1 VSDAVFST
9 PAGSQGAAAALRE
22 LNFDGLPG
30 PAHNHAGLSPG
41 NLASMRHG
49 GLVANPRAA
58 ALEGLAKMRL
68 LHSLGVGQAVLP
80 PHERPLVS
88 ALRRLGF
95 VGSDAEV
102 LSTAAQRGP
111 ELLRL
116 CSSSSAMWTANAAT
130 IAPSSDT
137 LDGRLHIT
145 VANLSHM
152 FHRSLEAPTTERV
165 LSAIFA
171 DRRRFA
177 VHTALPNGPL
187 FSDEGAANHTR
198 LGAASGTVHLFGWGR
213 RSFGSAEQPR
223 VHPARQ
229 TLEASMSV
237 ARLNRLRPEQA
248 LYWQQAP
255 HGIDSGSFHSDVL
268 AVGNQ
273 GFLLLHEHAFVD
285 APGLLAELGRRLG
298 HGFGHHLVS
307 DAELPVAN
315 AVAAYPFNSQLVTL
329 PSGRMALIAPADAER
344 DPASK
349 RALARLLAEH
359 NPVAEIHFVEVN
371 GSMKNGGGPACLRLR
386 VPLTADESAAIGARV
401 LFDEDLHQTLQRWIE
416 RHYRDRLAPADLAD
430 PALLRE
436 TREALDELTQLLDIG
451 SVYEFQS

>member
-1 VSDAVFST
+1 MSSRGGPAV
-9 PAGSQGAAAALRE
+9 LRE
-22 LNFDGLPG
+22 FNFDGLPG

-68 LHSLGVGQAVLP
+68 LHSLGIGQAVLP

-116 CSSSSAMWTANAAT
+116 CSSASAMWTANAAT

-137 LDGRLHIT
+137 LDGRLHLT
-145 VANLSHM
+145 VANLSQM
-152 FHRSLEAPTTERV
+152 FHRSLEAATSERV

-177 VHTALPNGPL
+177 VHAALPNGPV

-198 LGAASGTVHLFGWGR
+198 LSAASGTVHLLGWGR
-213 RSFGSAEQPR
+213 RTFGSAELPKI
-223 VHPARQ
+223 HPARQ
-229 TLEASMSV
+229 TLEASAAV

-268 AVGNQ
+268 AVGNES
-273 GFLLLHEHAFVD
+273 FLLLHQHAFVD
-285 APGLLAELGRRLG
+285 PAGLLAELSRRLG
-298 HGFGHHLVS
+298 HDFRHHFVS
-307 DAELPVAN
+307 EAELPVAS

-329 PSGRMALIAPADAER
+329 PSGRMALIAPADAQR
-344 DPASK
+344 DPATQ
-349 RALARLLAEH
+349 RMLERLLAED
-359 NPVAEIHFVEVN
+359 NPVAEVHFVEVN

-386 VPLTADESAAIGARV
+386 VPLTAEEYAAIGARV
-401 LFDEDLHQTLQRWIE
+401 FFDESLHATLQGWIE
-416 RHYRDRLAPADLAD
+416 RHYRDQLAPADLAD

-451 SVYEFQS
+451 AVYEFQT